1 MFRAPSNNYRVGD
14 MSPRVIP
21 VAIAVVCLAV
31 LLGAAGMFA
40 TSRETSYIQECASE
54 GFAIDGYYRD
64 DKTSREIL
72 AFLEEDG
79 CRWQLVNKDGSSVDG
94 QFKRTDDP
102 NILVLKKE
110 NGEEFGTVHVAY
122 MSRRR
127 EQGQIYLI
135 RNTKV
140 TRFYLVSTDPAFTVE
155 SGDVDADV

>member
-1 MFRAPSNNYRVGD
+1 MGRRTIS
-14 MSPRVIP
+14 ITL
-21 VAIAVVCLAV
+21 AVVCLAV
-31 LLGAAGMFA
+31 LLGATGLFA
-40 TSRETSYIQECASE
+40 ISRETSYMQECASE

-79 CRWQLVNKDGSSVDG
+79 CRWQLVDKDGSCVDG

-102 NILVLKKE
+102 NILILKKE
-110 NGEEFGTVHVAY
+110 NGEELGTVHVAY
-122 MSRRR
+122 ISRRR
-127 EQGQIYLI
+127 NQGQIYLI

-155 SGDVDADV
+155 SGEVDSDS

>member
-1 MFRAPSNNYRVGD
+1 MGRRAIS
-14 MSPRVIP
+14 ITL
-21 VAIAVVCLAV
+21 AVVCLAV
-31 LLGAAGMFA
+31 LLGVTGLFA
-40 TSRETSYIQECASE
+40 ISRETSYMRECASE

-64 DKTSREIL
+64 DKTSREAL
-72 AFLEEDG
+72 AFLEEDNH
-79 CRWQLVNKDGSSVDG
+79 RWQLVDKDGSCVDG

-127 EQGQIYLI
+127 EQGQLYLF
-135 RNTKV
+135 RDSKV

-155 SGDVDADV
+155 SGEVDSDS